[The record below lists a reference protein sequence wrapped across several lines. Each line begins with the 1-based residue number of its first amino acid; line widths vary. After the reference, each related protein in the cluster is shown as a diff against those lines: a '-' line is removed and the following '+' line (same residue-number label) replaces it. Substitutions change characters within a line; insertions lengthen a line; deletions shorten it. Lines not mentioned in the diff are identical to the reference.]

1 MRLEKLQEFAICD
14 PSDPWQ
20 AGQSKSVTFIVT
32 EDCQLCCGYC
42 YLSGKNSMNKMTF
55 GIARRTIDYVLRERG
70 LFDEASVV
78 WDFIGGEP
86 LLEIDLIDKICDYI
100 KLRMYEL
107 DHPWFNSYRFNFS
120 TNGLSYG
127 DEKVQRYIKKN
138 LRHLSV
144 TISIDGT
151 KEKHDAQ
158 RVFPDGRGSYDDIVK
173 NIPLW
178 LRQFPNANTKA
189 TVSHE
194 DLPYL
199 KDSVVHLWEL
209 GIKNIAINAINEDVW
224 KPGDDLLFEDQLMQ
238 LADHIIDHELYIT
251 HNCSFFSKSI
261 GEPINIKDDIN
272 WCGTGKMLAVDG
284 DGTFYPCVRFAQY
297 SLQNKPARIIG
308 NCFDGIDTNRLRP
321 FPALTRTSQSPEKCL
336 ECEVASGCAWCPGYN
351 YDAAETDT
359 IFQRAIYTC
368 DMHKARVRANRYFW
382 DKLQSKLDSRSGEI
396 PSRGLKY
403 V

>member
-1 MRLEKLQEFAICD
+1 MEKLQEFAICD
-14 PSDPWQ
+14 PNDPWQ

-32 EDCQLCCGYC
+32 EDCQLCCEYC
-42 YLSGKNSMNKMTF
+42 YLSGKNSIHKMSF
-55 GIARRTIDYVLRERG
+55 GVARRTIDYVLRERG
-70 LFDEASVV
+70 LFSEASVV

-100 KLRMYEL
+100 KLQMYEL

-120 TNGLSYG
+120 TNGLLYS
-127 DEKVQRYIKKN
+127 DEKVQKYIKKN
-138 LRHLSV
+138 KRHLSV

-158 RVFPDGRGSYDDIVK
+158 RVFPDGGGSYDDVVK

-199 KDSVVHLWEL
+199 KDSIIHLWEL
-209 GIKNIAINAINEDVW
+209 GIKNIAINTINEDVW
-224 KPGDDLLFEDQLMQ
+224 KLGDDVLFEDQLLQ
-238 LADHIIDHELYIT
+238 LADYIIEQGLYIT

-261 GEPINIKDDIN
+261 GNPININNDIN

-284 DGTFYPCVRFAQY
+284 NGTFYPCVRFAQY
-297 SLQNKPARIIG
+297 SLQNKSARLIG
-308 NCFDGIDTNRLRP
+308 NCFDGLHMNKLRP
-321 FPALTRTSQSPEKCL
+321 FLALTRTAQSPGKCL
-336 ECEVASGCAWCPGYN
+336 ECEVASGCAWCPGNN
-351 YDAAETDT
+351 YDTAETDT

-368 DMHKARVRANRYFW
+368 DMHKARVRANHYFW
-382 DKLQSKLDSRSGEI
+382 VKLQKQSDSQSGKSFQE
-396 PSRGLKY
+396 